1 MDEGGA
7 VPLSTS
13 ARILEIR
20 ATMQIR
26 RHRDYRRMAW
36 KNGGGETAE
45 IAIFPEGATLD
56 TFDWRVS
63 MATVAADG
71 PFSAFPGV
79 DRTLAIL
86 QGAGLTLLPD
96 SRGPILVEAA
106 GQPVVFPSEVPITA
120 RLVDGPVTD
129 FNVMTRRGRFRHH
142 VSRMTLTEPAVLKR
156 HGATMLVLLVD
167 GTAEVGVAAGRSR
180 ADVGDT
186 ILVDAPEEADV
197 TVVPLSPLTLYV
209 VDLWPA

>member
-1 MDEGGA
+1 
-7 VPLSTS
+7 
-13 ARILEIR
+13 
-20 ATMQIR
+20 MQIR

-71 PFSAFPGV
+71 PFSSFPGV

-86 QGAGLTLLPD
+86 RGNGLTLLPD
-96 SRGPILVEAA
+96 SRGPVLVEAA
-106 GQPVVFPSEVPITA
+106 SQPVAFPSEIPITA
-120 RLVDGPVTD
+120 RLVNGPVTD

-142 VSRMTLTEPAVLKR
+142 VSRMTLREPAILR
-156 HGATMLVLLVD
+156 RYGSLMLIFLAD
-167 GTAEVGVAAGRSR
+167 GQAEVGSAADRPRAVA
-180 ADVGDT
+180 GDA
-186 ILVDAPEEADV
+186 ILIEASDDGDV
-197 TVVPLSPLTLYV
+197 TVTPLSPLTLYI